1 MVSLGI
7 TKRDEMTMRLVHYF
21 VTQENYQP
29 IVVNGLENEIWLENT
44 QKKYEVIRIN
54 NNYIHN
60 NEQLDFDIFK
70 TKTVIK
76 QIKKKMLSINC
87 PTIDILLNVGD
98 NVDITKSK
106 TPKNIE
112 IIAIPDEE
120 SYEDSDIHEIF
131 PLLKEDKVEAEDEM
145 DFFINITN
153 DINSKTEEKNK
164 IYEKT
169 FKKKPIVFSYVII
182 AINILVFIVN
192 NIILQDTY
200 TDLFSMNAG
209 FLREGEFWRLITAAF
224 FHLDIIHL
232 GCNMYALYV
241 LGEQIETILGKKK
254 FIFVYFISAIIGNL
268 LSGAI
273 NGQQIS
279 SIGASG
285 AIFGLMGALV
295 YFGYHYRLYLGN
307 VVIGQIAPVI
317 IINLALSIAIPGIDI
332 WGHVGGLI
340 GGILAT
346 MIVGVEGKSD
356 KTDRINGSI
365 VTAIIIGL
373 LIFVI
378 FNPR

>member
-1 MVSLGI
+1 MLSLGI

-21 VTQENYQP
+21 VTKENYQP

-60 NEQLDFDIFK
+60 NEQLDFDLYK

-87 PTIDILLNVGD
+87 PTIDILLNIGD
-98 NVDITKSK
+98 NVDFTKSK
-106 TPKNIE
+106 IPKNIE
-112 IIAIPDEE
+112 IFAIPDED
-120 SYEDSDIHEIF
+120 SYDESDIHELF
-131 PLLKEDKVEAEDEM
+131 PQLKEDEISAEDEM
-145 DFFINITN
+145 DFFINVTN

-169 FKKKPIVFSYVII
+169 FKKKPIVFAYALI
-182 AINILVFIVN
+182 AINVIIFIIN
-192 NIILQDTY
+192 NIILRNTY

-209 FLREGEFWRLITAAF
+209 FIREGEFWRLITAAF
-224 FHLDIIHL
+224 FHMDIIHL
-232 GCNMYALYV
+232 GCNMYALYI
-241 LGEQIETILGKKK
+241 LGEQIETTMGKKK
-254 FIFVYFISAIIGNL
+254 LIFVYFMSAIIGNL

-273 NGQQIS
+273 NGQYVS

-285 AIFGLMGALV
+285 AIFGLMGAML

-307 VVIGQIAPVI
+307 VVISQIVPI
-317 IINLALSIAIPGIDI
+317 IILNLALGFAVSGIDNWAHI
-332 WGHVGGLI
+332 GGLI
-340 GGILAT
+340 GGILST
-346 MIVGVEGKSD
+346 MIVGIEGKSD

-365 VTAIIIGL
+365 VTVIIIGL
-373 LIFVI
+373 LFFVI

>member
-1 MVSLGI
+1 MLSLGI

-21 VTQENYQP
+21 ITKENYQP

-60 NEQLDFDIFK
+60 NEQLDFDLYK

-87 PTIDILLNVGD
+87 PTIDILLNIGD
-98 NVDITKSK
+98 NVDFTKSK
-106 TPKNIE
+106 IPKNIE
-112 IIAIPDEE
+112 IFAIPDED
-120 SYEDSDIHEIF
+120 SYDESDIHELF
-131 PLLKEDKVEAEDEM
+131 PQLKEDEISAEDEM
-145 DFFINITN
+145 DFFINVTN

-169 FKKKPIVFSYVII
+169 FKKKPIVFAYALI
-182 AINILVFIVN
+182 AINVIIFIIN
-192 NIILQDTY
+192 NIILHNTY

-209 FLREGEFWRLITAAF
+209 FIREGEFWRLITAAF
-224 FHLDIIHL
+224 FHMDIIHL
-232 GCNMYALYV
+232 GCNMYALYI
-241 LGEQIETILGKKK
+241 LGEQIETTMGKKK
-254 FIFVYFISAIIGNL
+254 LIFVYFMSAIIGNL

-273 NGQQIS
+273 NGQSVS

-285 AIFGLMGALV
+285 AIFGLMGAML

-307 VVIGQIAPVI
+307 VVISQIIPI
-317 IINLALSIAIPGIDI
+317 IILNLALGFAVSGIDNWAHI
-332 WGHVGGLI
+332 GGLI
-340 GGILAT
+340 GGILST
-346 MIVGVEGKSD
+346 MIVGIEGKSD

-365 VTAIIIGL
+365 VTVIIIGL
-373 LIFVI
+373 LFFVI